1 MHARHR
7 LRHDPDAGQ
16 VRAPRVLERGRGLV
30 PHGEEEGGELGGGD
44 GDALATIRARTA
56 RPSPRPSTVGDAEK
70 LLDGT
75 SRGYRR
81 ARAPRRVKRNPRA
94 LRGPRTPRP
103 RVFLPVRTAVRIVA
117 VAVAVVVAPPPAVTA
132 PFPVFVVTFAVKVQ
146 RGGRGADEHLQKPS
160 TRSQQPEPRLRLRG
174 THPGRGHVPELGGQ
188 PAGDDSNRA
197 VARPGHEARGRRVVT
212 APEELREVSERR
224 GGGVRADEP
233 RRGVEEGLEHGGR
246 VPAHRRSDVRERGA
260 DVEDQSSREGRDAV
274 RSEGWE
280 DAGPER
286 APRGGAHDL
295 FLVDEALGDLL
306 DARRRARHERRGMGL
321 EELFDAVERV
331 FPHPR
336 AVVLALVQ
344 ELGHGQP
351 ASRDLISLALRAE
364 RLDREVDAL
373 RPHLGVCLVR
383 LLADLAPNL
392 LLGADEVDAGALLVV
407 HALRL
412 LTHPA
417 RVSSR

>member
-1 MHARHR
+1 M
-7 LRHDPDAGQ
+7 
-16 VRAPRVLERGRGLV
+16 
-30 PHGEEEGGELGGGD
+30 
-44 GDALATIRARTA
+44 
-56 RPSPRPSTVGDAEK
+56 SK
-70 LLDGT
+70 
-75 SRGYRR
+75 
-81 ARAPRRVKRNPRA
+81 
-94 LRGPRTPRP
+94 
-103 RVFLPVRTAVRIVA
+103 
-117 VAVAVVVAPPPAVTA
+117 
-132 PFPVFVVTFAVKVQ
+132 
-146 RGGRGADEHLQKPS
+146 
-160 TRSQQPEPRLRLRG
+160 
-174 THPGRGHVPELGGQ
+174 
-188 PAGDDSNRA
+188 
-197 VARPGHEARGRRVVT
+197 
-212 APEELREVSERR
+212 RR
-224 GGGVRADEP
+224 GGCVRADEP
-233 RRGVEEGLEHGGR
+233 RRGVEEGLEHGGG
-246 VPAHRRSDVRERGA
+246 VGAHGGSDVRERGA
-260 DVEDQSSREGRDAV
+260 DVEDQSFGERRDAV
-274 RSEGWE
+274 RAEGGE

-351 ASRDLISLALRAE
+351 APRDLISLALRAE